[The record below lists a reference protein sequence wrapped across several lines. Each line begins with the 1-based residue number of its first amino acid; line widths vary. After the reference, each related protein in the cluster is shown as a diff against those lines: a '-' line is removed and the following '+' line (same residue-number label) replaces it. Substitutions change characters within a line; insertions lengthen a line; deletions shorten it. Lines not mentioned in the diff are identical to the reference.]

1 MPVAPM
7 TAMRGSTGTLEDMPR
22 DRTSLSIGFEIAHV
36 SVLEIDQEV
45 FSMLRS
51 TYSSR
56 KRKKIVGRN

>member
-45 FSMLRS
+45 FSVLRS
-51 TYSSR
+51 GQLKEKKKDSR
-56 KRKKIVGRN
+56 P